1 MATFKHER
9 EECRCL
15 DKETNIRIFWLDIEN
30 PGRAYAY
37 LSPEYVTSA
46 ANQFHRYGILEEMEL
61 PSPIQT
67 PRLGLNVR
75 HLWALF
81 WSRIAGCLYER
92 MLRSGEIESSS
103 AFAVSGKHIATVMA
117 TAADASISQETP
129 LQ

>member
-75 HLWALF
+75 HLCWEAIDLVPSVRTLMKAVQ
-81 WSRIAGCLYER
+81 SR
-92 MLRSGEIESSS
+92 
-103 AFAVSGKHIATVMA
+103 K
-117 TAADASISQETP
+117 
-129 LQ
+129 

>member
-30 PGRAYAY
+30 PGRTYAY

-67 PRLGLNVR
+67 PR
-75 HLWALF
+75 F
-81 WSRIAGCLYER
+81 RIEC
-92 MLRSGEIESSS
+92 SSS
-103 AFAVSGKHIATVMA
+103 LGAFLEPHCGMLI
-117 TAADASISQETP
+117 
-129 LQ
+129 